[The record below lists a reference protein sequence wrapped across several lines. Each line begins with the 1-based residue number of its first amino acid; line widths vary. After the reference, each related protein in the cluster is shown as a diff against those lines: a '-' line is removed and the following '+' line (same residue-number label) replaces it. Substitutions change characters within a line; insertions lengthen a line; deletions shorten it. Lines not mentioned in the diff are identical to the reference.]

1 ARKGI
6 KVQEQSCGHIRRL
19 IGILDEV
26 GVLEKV
32 ALDQPRAALFYYV
45 IASFFQR
52 HTISEIHE
60 KLRAIGRQSLFE
72 YYFDNTGWKPDHLN
86 KLALHGRAGM
96 FSSRNIHDGVEAA
109 RQAMDRAVE
118 EILPNDFGPL
128 HLKTPGEVY
137 IWLAFNSG
145 KKQVVMERLARP
157 VKFIIQIPVAGAKA
171 REAVISV
178 NCKADRIGLLH
189 DITAV
194 LKAAQVNIKTIVT
207 RGRKVR
213 IAIGPAIPLSGV
225 MAMMDIFSGNYDV
238 HLTVRETGRKKGSSS
253 APVEKPEYLQR
264 EDKSAVVPGSGSSP
278 IRQTVRD
285 RFSEIK
291 PSALI
296 LKYLGRERAGDLMN
310 RLIGAPGLKFVTF
323 LVFTAA
329 LFRKN
334 IRPKAR
340 RIRYFFLSIAGLIA
354 MFDLPST
361 KEWK

>member
-1 ARKGI
+1 LVRETSHDRMEAVIDVWRGYRLAGERMTMKEVLLRTAFHFAAEATPQDLEAALGLAEKTVYLLGDEWSILAASLAFAHSDSIEGEFKRRLTGNFYALGLNNMRYIDQSVIAVENILTLTEQARKGI

-225 MAMMDIFSGNYDV
+225 MAMMDIFSG
-238 HLTVRETGRKKGSSS
+238 
-253 APVEKPEYLQR
+253 
-264 EDKSAVVPGSGSSP
+264 
-278 IRQTVRD
+278 
-285 RFSEIK
+285 
-291 PSALI
+291 
-296 LKYLGRERAGDLMN
+296 
-310 RLIGAPGLKFVTF
+310 
-323 LVFTAA
+323 
-329 LFRKN
+329 
-334 IRPKAR
+334 
-340 RIRYFFLSIAGLIA
+340 
-354 MFDLPST
+354 
-361 KEWK
+361 